1 MNKDTKK
8 TVIVGLGALGMLYA
22 GQISR
27 SLGPEAVSFL
37 ADKERMERYRQMPFT
52 INGEPCSFLI
62 EDCEEVKP
70 ADFVIVAVKYNGLT
84 SALETMKNSIGPD
97 TTIISVMN
105 GIESESVIGERF
117 GHEKVLYCIA
127 QGMDAM
133 KFGPTFTFNH
143 FGELCLGVRM
153 EGQEERLNALAVYL
167 DQAGVPY
174 RIEKN
179 IEKRLWGKFMVNV
192 GINQTCMAYE
202 TDYAG
207 ILAPGE
213 ANDTLLGAMREVISL
228 SQKEGIH
235 LSEEDLNDYID
246 LIKSLPPESAPS
258 MRQDGIARRYSEV
271 EMFAG
276 TVRRMAAKH
285 GLEVPVNDRLYG
297 RIKEMEA
304 AY

>member
-1 MNKDTKK
+1 M
-8 TVIVGLGALGMLYA
+8 
-22 GQISR
+22 
-27 SLGPEAVSFL
+27 
-37 ADKERMERYRQMPFT
+37 
-52 INGEPCSFLI
+52 
-62 EDCEEVKP
+62 
-70 ADFVIVAVKYNGLT
+70 
-84 SALETMKNSIGPD
+84 
-97 TTIISVMN
+97 
-105 GIESESVIGERF
+105 
-117 GHEKVLYCIA
+117 
-127 QGMDAM
+127 
-133 KFGPTFTFNH
+133 
-143 FGELCLGVRM
+143 RM
-153 EGQEERLNALAVYL
+153 EGQEERLNALAAYL
-167 DQAGVPY
+167 DQAGVPC
-174 RIEKN
+174 RIEKD

-228 SQKEGIH
+228 SQKEGIY
-235 LSEEDLNDYID
+235 LSEEDLNYYMD
-246 LIKSLPPESAPS
+246 LIKGLPPESAPS